1 MKSVDAVKARTT
13 KKRERERKGAKG
25 GMYFSIE
32 SSSCGGVDRPVGE
45 RRRAMVKN
53 QKRFFGAGIE
63 MERPHAALTRH

>member
-1 MKSVDAVKARTT
+1 
-13 KKRERERKGAKG
+13 
-25 GMYFSIE
+25 MYFSIE

>member
-53 QKRFFGAGIE
+53 QKRLFWC
-63 MERPHAALTRH
+63 RY